1 MELAWLYVCC
11 EVGFYRLCFYCWPG
25 STCTVALSW
34 LYLCCEVDWAFTVG
48 LAIPFL
54 CRWPGCLCS
63 VVGLAVFAVALAWLY
78 LCCGVGLAML
88 LLWHWPGYTFAVSLA
103 WLYHCCGV
111 GLAVFGVALV
121 WLCLWCGVGLSRLPL
136 LAWLRVSHG
145 CRWLYIYPPD
155 NIAYICLLCCIRHRT
170 ELLTEHCKC
179 PEKLEPEN
187 KGL

>member
-1 MELAWLYVCC
+1 MFAVRLAFIDY
-11 EVGFYRLCFYCWPG
+11 
-25 STCTVALSW
+25 
-34 LYLCCEVDWAFTVG
+34 AFTVG
-48 LAIPFL
+48 LALPVLWRCFGSNCVVRL
-54 CRWPGCLCS
+54 SGLLLLAWLYLFC
-63 VVGLAVFAVALAWLY
+63 VVGLAVFAL
-78 LCCGVGLAML
+78 
-88 LLWHWPGYTFAVSLA
+88 SLA
-103 WLYHCCGV
+103 WLSLLWRWPGY
-111 GLAVFGVALV
+111 VFGVALV

-179 PEKLEPEN
+179 RETLEPEN

>member
-1 MELAWLYVCC
+1 MFAVRLAFIDY
-11 EVGFYRLCFYCWPG
+11 
-25 STCTVALSW
+25 
-34 LYLCCEVDWAFTVG
+34 AFTVG
-48 LAIPFL
+48 LALPL
-54 CRWPGCLCS
+54 LWRWPGY
-63 VVGLAVFAVALAWLY
+63 VIAVALAWLY
-78 LCCGVGLAML
+78 LCCVVGLAIP
-88 LLWHWPGYTFAVSLA
+88 LLWRWPGY
-103 WLYHCCGV
+103 
-111 GLAVFGVALV
+111 VFGVALV

>member
-11 EVGFYRLCFYCWPG
+11 EVGFYRLCFYCWP
-25 STCTVALSW
+25 
-34 LYLCCEVDWAFTVG
+34 
-48 LAIPFL
+48 
-54 CRWPGCLCS
+54 R
-63 VVGLAVFAVALAWLY
+63 
-78 LCCGVGLAML
+78 
-88 LLWHWPGYTFAVSLA
+88 YTFAVSLA
-103 WLYHCCGV
+103 WLSLLCRWPGGLCCVV
-111 GLAVFGVALV
+111 GLAIPLLWRWPGYVFGVGLV

-179 PEKLEPEN
+179 LEKLEPEN